1 MSAKTKIVEVDGA
14 RYQLRKLRPNVG
26 SYILTRM
33 LAAGVSSG
41 SLGSTP
47 KDSMLMAVFGA
58 FLRGLDFD
66 TFSFIQNNCLAVVGV
81 MKQAGDGNEVPMPL
95 ASDSGVFAY
104 PEVADNLPL
113 VMNLTVQSLMF
124 NLSDFFEEGGLRTV
138 VAAATA

>member
-1 MSAKTKIVEVDGA
+1 MSVKTKIVEVDGT

-33 LAAGVSSG
+33 LAAGVSTG
-41 SLGSTP
+41 ALGSAP
-47 KDSMLMAVFGA
+47 KDSLLMVVFGA

-95 ASDSGVFAY
+95 SSDSGAFAY

-124 NLSDFFEEGGLRTV
+124 NLSDFFEEGGLKTV